1 MGLFR
6 KAYTLPELLI
16 TMLLLAILF
25 VLVLAFSN
33 GMTQTKR
40 LRDYSV
46 AVAFAQQA
54 VEIIR
59 SAPFSLLDDADA
71 GDKSVEADFSKSSGI
86 NDLLK
91 PEFISGG
98 ITYKRKVDIKDVM
111 ARADNKRPIGLKL
124 VRVEVDWKSQNSN
137 KIMPFVITTTVANL
151 N

>member
-59 SAPFSLLDDADA
+59 SAPFSLLDNADA
-71 GDKSVEADFSKSSGI
+71 GDKSVETDFSKSSGV